1 MYLLISFTNN
11 KIPHPLLLYLAHC
24 LFLMDGRSTI
34 DAVHII
40 NQTIEKGNKYDI
52 DMHLLFID
60 IMQAFDR
67 LRREEIIQ
75 KAVKIKVPTKITKHI
90 KMATKKKTQVQT
102 QSTITYYFVINKWVR
117 QQSNLTLKWIVLM
130 T

>member
-1 MYLLISFTNN
+1 
-11 KIPHPLLLYLAHC
+11 
-24 LFLMDGRSTI
+24 MDGRSTI

-40 NQTIEKGNKYDI
+40 NQTIEKGNKYDT

-90 KMATKKKTQVQT
+90 KMATKKNT
-102 QSTITYYFVINKWVR
+102 STNAINHYLLFCNK
-117 QQSNLTLKWIVLM
+117 QM
-130 T
+130 G